1 MKIRTFL
8 LPFIMMSM
16 SSFSGCA
23 GSFEYYDLVVL
34 NREQEIYRTKINNF
48 NNAILPALDPAQKM
62 VGKSFLGFGFK
73 EYEKGKDRKKDFYKE
88 RDIVR
93 FKDVKQYMVN
103 KTITIKSIYCNIG
116 DEPVSY
122 LVFGWYD
129 KYSTSGLDEEIM
141 EGFTPM
147 LTDYLISEGATAK
160 DLETFEVRPYQ
171 GDVATIGANIMYDND
186 VDIFIGAGANLPST
200 GGVEGYYKDRSGL
213 PVKGVTDRY
222 TYRFS
227 DTPIAKKVFSFM
239 RTKEVRTYF
248 GG

>member
-1 MKIRTFL
+1 MKIKTFL

-16 SSFSGCA
+16 PSFSGCA
-23 GSFEYYDLVVL
+23 ASFEYYDLVVI

-48 NNAILPALDPAQKM
+48 NNAILPSLTNEQKM
-62 VGKSFLGFGFK
+62 LGKTFLGYGFK
-73 EYEKGKDRKKDFYKE
+73 DYEKGVDKKKDFYKE
-88 RDIVR
+88 RDVVR
-93 FKDVKQYMVN
+93 FKDVKKYMVN

-116 DEPVSY
+116 DEPYSY

-147 LTDYLISEGATAK
+147 LTDFLKSEGATER
-160 DLETFEVRPYQ
+160 DLEAFEVRAYQ
-171 GDVATIGANIMYDND
+171 GDVATIGGDITYDND
-186 VDIFIGAGANLPST
+186 VDIFIGAGANLHST
-200 GGVEGYYKDRSGL
+200 GGVDFKDRSGL
-213 PVKGVTDRY
+213 PVKGAEDRY
-222 TYRFS
+222 TYRIS